1 MPEAPARPAGREIE
15 VCAAATRGFE
25 IGRPPFRP
33 AFAGPAVPMS
43 HPIELIVACA
53 ENRVIGRAGL
63 LPFDIPE
70 DKQWFH
76 DQTANQTV
84 VLGRICFETW
94 PKVLADGRQPVVI
107 SSQPEHIA
115 RLAAQKAEPV
125 IHGTAHPLG
134 PTATPARVITAPD
147 VATALAHAQKL
158 PGRIMV
164 CGGQR
169 IYEETLPLADRL
181 LLTLVHAKVDGDTWF
196 PDWRHLAWK
205 ETWKREGAD
214 ANFRYTFSILERVR

>member
-1 MPEAPARPAGREIE
+1 MP
-15 VCAAATRGFE
+15 
-25 IGRPPFRP
+25 
-33 AFAGPAVPMS
+33 

-53 ENRVIGRAGL
+53 ENRVIGRAGR

-94 PKVLADGRQPVVI
+94 PRVLDDGRQPVVV
-107 SSQPEHIA
+107 SSQPDHI
-115 RLAAQKAEPV
+115 RQVGAQKGSNLRGPSAVGPAKAGAQVPPEAKPV
-125 IHGTAHPLG
+125 SPLIA
-134 PTATPARVITAPD
+134 PNVPA
-147 VATALAHAQKL
+147 ALALAQTL

-169 IYEETLPLADRL
+169 IYEETLPIADRL
-181 LLTLVHAKVDGDTWF
+181 LLTLVHAPVEGDTWF
-196 PDWRHLAWK
+196 PEWRHLAWR
-205 ETWKREGAD
+205 ETWRREGSD
-214 ANFRYTFSILERVR
+214 PNYRYTLSILERVR